1 MSKHT
6 VFVEAPPFAK
16 FSDAEMR
23 RLLDDERLEVLDWRG
38 KRVNTPGFVEALATA
53 DIAVT
58 GNSLTITDELL
69 EKLPNLKLIAKLGTG
84 LDMIDI
90 PSVLR
95 RGILLCNT
103 PGANSVAVAEH
114 TFALL
119 LGCLRNVPQCDNA
132 VRTGQWEKARTMGGE
147 ICGKTVGIIGL
158 GNIGSRVASRM
169 AGFEARLLGTD
180 PCWPEALAAKYGIER
195 RELNELLAESDIVCV
210 HCPLDET
217 TAGFI
222 GKAELALMK
231 PSALLVNMARG
242 GIVDEDALYQ
252 ALKEGQIG
260 AAALDA
266 TVVEPA
272 CGSPLASLPN
282 CILTPHAG
290 AATYEAGYNMGMLAA
305 QNVLDVLFGR
315 ECRFLV

>member
-119 LGCLRNVPQCDNA
+119 LGYLRNVPQCDNA

-210 HCPLDET
+210 HE
-217 TAGFI
+217 
-222 GKAELALMK
+222 ALR
-231 PSALLVNMARG
+231 AARQYG
-242 GIVDEDALYQ
+242 PRRHRGRGRPVRS
-252 ALKEGQIG
+252 
-260 AAALDA
+260 
-266 TVVEPA
+266 PA
-272 CGSPLASLPN
+272 RQGHLRRDHRRLF
-282 CILTPHAG
+282 AG
-290 AATYEAGYNMGMLAA
+290 AAHRFPAVLAGQRDSVPARRGLHYGCA
-305 QNVLDVLFGR
+305 QRHVPYVR
-315 ECRFLV
+315 

>member
-1 MSKHT
+1 MSKNT
-6 VFVEAPPFAK
+6 VFVEPPPFAK

-119 LGCLRNVPQCDNA
+119 LGYLRNVPQCDNA
-132 VRTGQWEKARTMGGE
+132 VRTGQW
-147 ICGKTVGIIGL
+147 
-158 GNIGSRVASRM
+158 AS
-169 AGFEARLLGTD
+169 
-180 PCWPEALAAKYGIER
+180 
-195 RELNELLAESDIVCV
+195 
-210 HCPLDET
+210 
-217 TAGFI
+217 
-222 GKAELALMK
+222 
-231 PSALLVNMARG
+231 SASATS
-242 GIVDEDALYQ
+242 
-252 ALKEGQIG
+252 G
-260 AAALDA
+260 AAWLPGWPGSK
-266 TVVEPA
+266 PA
-272 CGSPLASLPN
+272 SSGPIPAGPKPLPPSTASS
-282 CILTPHAG
+282 AG
-290 AATYEAGYNMGMLAA
+290 N
-305 QNVLDVLFGR
+305 
-315 ECRFLV
+315 

>member
-119 LGCLRNVPQCDNA
+119 LGYLRNVPQCDNA

-147 ICGKTVGIIGL
+147 ICGKTVGPKPL
-158 GNIGSRVASRM
+158 PPSTASSAGN
-169 AGFEARLLGTD
+169 
-180 PCWPEALAAKYGIER
+180 
-195 RELNELLAESDIVCV
+195 
-210 HCPLDET
+210 
-217 TAGFI
+217 
-222 GKAELALMK
+222 
-231 PSALLVNMARG
+231 
-242 GIVDEDALYQ
+242 
-252 ALKEGQIG
+252 
-260 AAALDA
+260 
-266 TVVEPA
+266 
-272 CGSPLASLPN
+272 
-282 CILTPHAG
+282 
-290 AATYEAGYNMGMLAA
+290 
-305 QNVLDVLFGR
+305 
-315 ECRFLV
+315 